1 MFHINPFYLPF
12 WILFIVVF
20 FLEVLEQEIFQ
31 KNLKKVNV
39 KTVYRLLQVH
49 LLVDYKV
56 GTFNF
61 KAHLA
66 GVIKSEN
73 RLLISPK

>member
-1 MFHINPFYLPF
+1 M
-12 WILFIVVF
+12 
-20 FLEVLEQEIFQ
+20 
-31 KNLKKVNV
+31 KKVNV

-56 GTFNF
+56 GTLNF

-66 GVIKSEN
+66 AVIKSEN